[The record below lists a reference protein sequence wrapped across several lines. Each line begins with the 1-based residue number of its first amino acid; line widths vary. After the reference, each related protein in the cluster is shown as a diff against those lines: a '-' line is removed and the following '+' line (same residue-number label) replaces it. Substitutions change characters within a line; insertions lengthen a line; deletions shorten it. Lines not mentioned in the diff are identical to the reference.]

1 MIAKVTVM
9 NKILEQAL
17 LYDFYGEL
25 LTAHQKEVYEQF
37 IVDDLSLAEIAE
49 SAGISRQGVH
59 DLVRRCQRA
68 LEGYEAKL
76 HLVERFLS
84 VKEKVGRIDGILD
97 EWENEKKDPEEIVG
111 RIRRISNAIIEE
123 L

>member
-25 LTAHQKEVYEQF
+25 LTTHQKEVYEQF
-37 IVDDLSLAEIAE
+37 ILDDLSLSEIAE

-59 DLVRRCQRA
+59 DLIRRCQKA

-84 VKEKVGRIDGILD
+84 VKEKVDRIDEIL
-97 EWENEKKDPEEIVG
+97 KQ
-111 RIRRISNAIIEE
+111 IRRISDAIIEE

>member
-1 MIAKVTVM
+1 MITKVTVM

-25 LTAHQKEVYEQF
+25 LTTHQKEVYEQF
-37 IVDDLSLAEIAE
+37 ILEDLSLSEIAE

-59 DLVRRCQRA
+59 DLIRRCQKS
-68 LEGYEAKL
+68 LEGYENKL

-84 VKEKVGRIDGILD
+84 VKEKVGQIDEILG
-97 EWENEKKDPEEIVG
+97 EWEREKKDPEEVVK
-111 RIRRISNAIIEE
+111 RIRGISDAIIEE

>member
-1 MIAKVTVM
+1 M

-111 RIRRISNAIIEE
+111 RIRGISNAIIEE